1 MGALEEGADDI
12 LEGGDQLQ
20 APLCGVHQP
29 PFFPAQYPAQHKGNR
44 IDSQG
49 RGVQWAVCSGRRAV
63 GGVQWQGRGLRPQ
76 GVQRKSEASEH
87 RLVPGVSASSAFAG
101 GLFPLLP
108 PSTHTDS
115 LRFSQESTFFVL
127 SETGGSVP
135 PVL

>member
-1 MGALEEGADDI
+1 M
-12 LEGGDQLQ
+12 
-20 APLCGVHQP
+20 
-29 PFFPAQYPAQHKGNR
+29 
-44 IDSQG
+44 
-49 RGVQWAVCSGRRAV
+49 

-76 GVQRKSEASEH
+76 GAPRKSEASEH
-87 RLVPGVSASSAFAG
+87 LLVPDVSASSAFAG

-108 PSTHTDS
+108 PSTHMDS